1 MVFTPRMSQKMKAAL
16 LLVVFW
22 ERKVRRF
29 EAAAWGRRS
38 IARAAAKETTE
49 NQTCDMKPALGVFK

>member
-1 MVFTPRMSQKMKAAL
+1 MKAAL

-22 ERKVRRF
+22 ERNVRRF
-29 EAAAWGRRS
+29 EAAAWGRKS
-38 IARAAAKETTE
+38 IARAGAKETTK